1 LPTFCRHNRFV
12 QNCPICSKELE
23 AAAPAKPRGRRAA
36 PKSRGAG
43 APTGSAVRIR
53 RAARRA
59 DDGYRNELVPG
70 IRVAGD
76 AAALARELGFAAAR
90 LAELATSPPGLYAE
104 VASAPDLEEASWL
117 AFLLAY
123 LSPIEG
129 PEAFGSVQA
138 ARTGWATGEIP
149 SPDGL
154 ALGPRTAHSPDR
166 GTETLVAYRRW
177 AERAGSQA
185 AAFTGE
191 AGWDPGRRFDRA
203 FERLALPGFHRSA
216 RFDLLTTLAW
226 TGRYELR
233 AGSLLL
239 AGAHA
244 DDDTAVAAKRV
255 FGIADP
261 LLIDR
266 RAARL
271 AEASEVPLE
280 ALDLALFN
288 WQRGEDDRATLGA
301 GATARADAA
310 RGERAASALGVSA

>member
-23 AAAPAKPRGRRAA
+23 AAAPAKPARRSA
-36 PKSRGAG
+36 PRSRGAG
-43 APTGSAVRIR
+43 APASSAVRIR

-70 IRVAGD
+70 LRVAGD
-76 AAALARELGFAAAR
+76 ASSLAQELGFAAAR
-90 LAELATSPPGLYAE
+90 LDELSTSPPGLYGE

-123 LSPIEG
+123 FSPTEG
-129 PEAFGSVQA
+129 PEAFGPVQG
-138 ARTGWATGEIP
+138 ARTAWATGEVP
-149 SPDGL
+149 APDGL
-154 ALGPRTAHSPDR
+154 ALGPRTAHAPDR

-177 AERAGSQA
+177 ADRAGSQA

-191 AGWDPGRRFDRA
+191 AGWDRARRFDRA

-266 RAARL
+266 RAATL
-271 AEASEVPLE
+271 AEACEVPLE

-288 WQRGEDDRATLGA
+288 WQRGEDARATLGA
-301 GATARADAA
+301 GAAARADTA
-310 RGERAASALGVSA
+310 RSERAASALGVSE